1 MLSSISKPIASFGFD
16 LPKLRFSLRTAVVA
30 CAAFVIAWLLGL
42 EHPQWSA
49 MTIWVAAQ
57 PTRGQVLEKSVF
69 RIAGTLTGTLA
80 GILLMLGSGGEP
92 VLLVAGLSVWIALCS
107 GIANAQRG
115 FVAYGTILAG
125 YSASIVALADSAH
138 PDRILEVGL
147 DRLATILVGV
157 LLALVVGLI
166 FTPHAQEDALTGR
179 LRQLTARILR
189 DLAAGIGRDCVGP
202 LTEAQREILAEMA
215 AIEELLEP
223 HGAGSL
229 RSRRMVHAIRKLMMT
244 EMSLLL
250 LAHRQVT
257 PSDSDLV
264 GPLEE
269 VSTCLEGGMRYEK
282 TVAAMERL
290 VRAAEF
296 DRQLHELFSVMLH
309 AGQAY
314 IASARRQAAGRV
326 RPPSHRV
333 VLHRDWA
340 GAWRAFA
347 RAGITMLAVG
357 LIWAATGWSAATL
370 LLLGVSIMVSMI
382 SMFENPAG
390 MMRFIF
396 TGQICGA
403 IAALS
408 CQFLAW
414 PLATSELAI
423 VLMTVPVILIAA
435 LFYSHRATM
444 IFGFDY
450 AIVSLLFLHPG
461 FPPKGTFVEMF
472 VDYVFLVAAPLIA
485 MIAYR
490 VVFPL
495 GAGNRLRMLVGM
507 MVRELQKLADPRG
520 KTGHR
525 FEWKA
530 RFHHRLL
537 RLVSLAG
544 RGGSVPDAAID
555 GGLTVLAVGSAT
567 FAMHELLAK
576 GGLSAGGSRSI
587 RAALGRLRRVANEP
601 HKASDALSVA
611 SARLSRLGMQ
621 EARDLAS
628 AARLLSANAVFLT
641 NTR

>member
-1 MLSSISKPIASFGFD
+1 MLPSISRSIASLGFD
-16 LPKLRFSLRTAVVA
+16 VPKLCFSLRTAVAA
-30 CAAFVIAWLLGL
+30 CAAFLIAWLLGL
-42 EHPQWSA
+42 DHPQWSA

-80 GILLMLGSGGEP
+80 GILLMLCSGGEP
-92 VLLVAGLSVWIALCS
+92 VLLVAGLSVWIALCA

-125 YSASIVALADSAH
+125 YSASIVALADRAH
-138 PDRILEVGL
+138 PHRIMEVGL

-157 LLALVVGLI
+157 LLALIVGII

-179 LRQLTARILR
+179 LRRLTARVFR
-189 DLAAGIGRDCVGP
+189 DLAAWIGRDCDEP
-202 LTEAQREILAEMA
+202 LTEEQRKILAEMA

-229 RSRRMVHAIRKLMMT
+229 RSRRMVLAIRELMMT

-250 LAHRQVT
+250 LARRQVT
-257 PSDSDLV
+257 LGHNDLV
-264 GPLEE
+264 LPLED
-269 VSTCLEGGMRYEK
+269 VSACLESGMSYEQ

-290 VRAAEF
+290 VHAAGF
-296 DRQLHELFSVMLH
+296 DRHLHELFSVMLH
-309 AGQAY
+309 ADQAY

-326 RPPSHRV
+326 PLCSHRV

-340 GAWRAFA
+340 AAWRAFA

-370 LLLGVSIMVSMI
+370 LLLGVSIMVSMV
-382 SMFENPAG
+382 SVFENPAG

-396 TGQICGA
+396 TGQICGV
-403 IAALS
+403 IAALA

-423 VLMTVPVILIAA
+423 VLMTMPVILIAA
-435 LFYSHRATM
+435 LFYSHRVTM

-450 AIVSLLFLHPG
+450 AIVSLLFLHPA
-461 FPPKGTFVEMF
+461 FPPKGSFVEMF
-472 VDYVFLVAAPLIA
+472 VDSIFLVAAPLIA

-495 GAGNRLRMLVGM
+495 GAANRLRMLVGM
-507 MVRELQKLADPRG
+507 MVRELQELVDLRG
-520 KTGHR
+520 NTGRR

-530 RFHHRLL
+530 RLHHRLL

-544 RGGSVPDAAID
+544 RGGSAQDAAID

-567 FAMHELLAK
+567 FTMHELLAK
-576 GGLSAGGSRSI
+576 GTLTDGASRSI

-611 SARLSRLGMQ
+611 SVRLTRLGMQ
-621 EARDLAS
+621 EARDLAN
-628 AARLLSANAVFLT
+628 AARLLSANAGFLT